1 MQGSQTSSLSRA
13 FGLMVLVFLFTQFS
27 SSSTAQGTIPS
38 IGVDFWYGY
47 MQNSGSNNQE
57 LRLFIS
63 SQVATS
69 GTVEIPLQGWS
80 SNFTVAPNL
89 TTTVIIPNN
98 IAEAAGS
105 DQIETKGIHVTTADS
120 VSLFAIN
127 FATYSADA
135 SKILPKQSLG
145 IDYIVSAYQGL
156 GTQSRSELLIVATED
171 NTQIEITPSVVTQG
185 LHSAGVPYIIDIDAG
200 ETYQV
205 KALSSVADLTGT
217 RIKSTPQ
224 SGECRPFAVFAG
236 AECTNIPTSCSTCDH
251 LFDQLFPIETWGTEY
266 YVVPYQ
272 TTGVY
277 TYRVIARDNGTL
289 VSING
294 GATVPMTAGQVL
306 EFNNVSSDVQ
316 VVGNNP
322 IQVVQFMQGDA
333 CSLNGDP
340 AMLVLNANDQKID
353 NVTFSTVSSAV
364 ITSHFMNIIVETADI
379 GNVLLDNTIIPAS
392 SFSTFS
398 SNPLNSYAQ
407 VSLTQGSHNLQSNNG
422 VTGYIYGMG
431 TAESYSYSVGSFKA
445 EPMFQVDTT
454 ICTTDSVVLS
464 TPVTLFNAEW
474 VAQSDTSTVLGTGNT
489 FVMYPPITTDI
500 YSVTGN
506 SLVSG
511 CPVTYN
517 YSVSAPATPMISV
530 TASED
535 TVCMFNSVQMDVN
548 VTTPGTWEYEWS
560 PAYMFND
567 PFSPSPTLTVQQ
579 SGWYSVSV
587 SNVGS
592 VCSIAEDSVFITVQ
606 GGGVESVNVSS
617 NSSALCLPD
626 AAVLTGEVNQLLVN
640 EDFDGGMNA
649 NVWSSVLGETVS
661 SICGSVAGDAL
672 FFNGGGVRSAQTVD
686 YNLLNGGNLSFYI
699 KVATGVAP
707 CDDAEIGED
716 IYLEY
721 SINGGATW
729 VAMATLLESNYP
741 VFTYITLPVPAG
753 AQSTTTRFRWSQPNF
768 TGPNQD
774 VWMLENIN
782 LSASNSSGVN
792 FTWTPSVGLTDPAS
806 LSTSASPS
814 SPTWYV
820 LEVGQGQCAYSDS
833 VFIDVNPAFNLTTT
847 GDTIVCSSQTLTL
860 STTPSTGSGYTYLWE
875 PASLIT
881 SSNLNSSVSIG
892 TSIDTTAYVTVTSP
906 LGCTQTDSVQISSI
920 NMDLSIVGDSILC
933 IPATDTLAIQISS
946 TNSPNYSIEWLE
958 GGSVISTADSIIITP
973 SGTTVYYAQITD
985 AASQCQWVDSL
996 EVEVSS
1002 FTVDAGP
1009 DVTLCSTTGFQLQGS
1024 STASSP
1030 LLEIIWNNIQTL
1042 DIVNIYNPNVLV
1054 DTTAQYVLSVSDGY
1068 CQYSDTMN
1076 LTYTPPIEA
1085 YIPNDTTICE
1095 GDSFTLDF
1103 SGASGIVWSP
1113 NTGITSPTSTQP
1125 IFSPISTQTYYVDYI
1140 TANGCPASD
1149 SMVVTV
1155 DPLPVV
1161 SLPADIVMCDG
1172 TTELISSTV
1181 NVLGGSYSWNTG
1193 DTTSTLQAQTDGIY
1207 WLTYSNTC
1215 GTSTDSI
1222 ELTFYPDFSV
1232 DLGNDTVMCSGYTL
1246 DLNPVIPTGGSAI
1259 WSTGQFS
1266 NSITVSSPSVTVV
1279 SIFDANGCIRQD
1291 TIELSAL
1298 PPIQIDLGPDFS
1310 MCEYDVS
1317 TLDGSSPQGVSYLW
1331 NTGETTST
1339 ISISDAG
1346 TYFVQVADSIGC
1358 LNWDTIVVIETPTP
1372 APVIS
1377 GPTTFCSNEAV
1388 EFEATSGFSSYQW
1401 STGDNINPIQF
1412 QGFINEVWVLVTDGF
1427 GCVGGD
1433 TVSVSVVDVPIF
1445 DLGDDIVLCEP
1456 GNVILNAEVPGASGY
1471 LWTPNNETSATIDA
1485 PPGTYSV
1492 VVSYDICTIT
1502 DEISITVE
1510 PYEFDLGDD
1519 KVVCFDEGVFL
1530 AHSLNNID
1538 SIVWHNGTNSSWFE
1552 QLSYPSLTDTFTIS
1566 AAAYGCD
1573 VKYDTVIVL
1582 IEDCNC
1588 QFYVPNTF
1596 TPNGDQIN
1604 ETFKVHHDCPVEE
1617 FEFLIFNRWGE
1628 LIFQSYDPDFIWTG
1642 ETVSGEQV
1650 QDGVY
1655 SWRMRY
1661 TNEYTNVTKA
1671 KEAYGHLNILR

>member
-1 MQGSQTSSLSRA
+1 MQGPQTSSLSRA
-13 FGLMVLVFLFTQFS
+13 FGLMILVFLFTHFS
-27 SSSTAQGTIPS
+27 SKSIAQGTIPS

-47 MQNSGSNNQE
+47 MHNSGSSNQE

-98 IAEAAGS
+98 IGETTGS
-105 DQIETKGIHVTTADS
+105 DLIESKGIHVTTADS

-145 IDYIVSAYQGL
+145 VEYIVTAYQGL
-156 GTQSRSELLIVATED
+156 GTQSRSEFLIVATED
-171 NTQIEITPSVVTQG
+171 NTQIEITPAVTTQG
-185 LHSAGVPYIIDIDAG
+185 LHTAGVPFVIDIDAG

-205 KALSSVADLTGT
+205 RALSSTADLTGT

-236 AECTNIPTSCSTCDH
+236 AECTNVPTTCSTCDH
-251 LFDQLFPIETWGTEY
+251 LFDQLFPVETWGTEY

-277 TYRVIARDNGTL
+277 SYRVIARDNGTL

-306 EFNNVSSDVQ
+306 EFNNVSSEVQ
-316 VVGNNP
+316 VVGSNP

-340 AMLVLNANDQKID
+340 AMLVLNANNQKID

-364 ITSHFMNIIVETADI
+364 ITNHFMNIIVETADI
-379 GNVLLDNTIIPAS
+379 GNVLLDNTLIPAS

-398 SNPLNSYAQ
+398 ANPLNSYAQ
-407 VSLTQGSHNLQSNNG
+407 VSLSQGSHNLQSNNG

-445 EPMFQVDTT
+445 EPQFQVDTT
-454 ICTTDSVVLS
+454 ICTSDSVVLS

-474 VAQSDTSTVLGTGNT
+474 VAQSDTNTVLGTGNN

-517 YSVSAPATPMISV
+517 YSISAPATPMISI

-535 TVCMFNSVQMDVN
+535 TVCMFNLVQMDVN
-548 VTTPGTWEYEWS
+548 VTTPGAWQYEWS

-567 PFSPSPTLTVQQ
+567 PFSPNPTLTVQQ

-587 SNVGS
+587 SNVGT

-606 GGGVESVNVSS
+606 GGGVESVNVTASS
-617 NSSALCLPD
+617 NALCLPD
-626 AAVLTGEVNQLLVN
+626 VAVLTGEVNQLLVN

-649 NVWSSVLGETVS
+649 NVWSSVLGETIS

-672 FFNGGGVRSAQTVD
+672 FFNGGGTRSAETVD
-686 YNLLNGGNLSFYI
+686 FNLTNGGSLSFYI
-699 KVATGVAP
+699 KVATGTAP

-716 IYLEY
+716 IFLEY
-721 SINGGATW
+721 STNGGVTW
-729 VAMATLLESNYP
+729 VPMATLLESNYP
-741 VFTYITLPVPAG
+741 VFTYFTLPIPVG
-753 AQSTTTRFRWSQPNF
+753 AQSTTTRFRWNQPNF

-782 LSASNSSGVN
+782 LSASNSSGVS
-792 FTWTPSVGLTDPAS
+792 FSWAPVTGLTDPLS
-806 LSTSASPS
+806 LNTSASPS
-814 SPTWYV
+814 VPTWYI
-820 LEVGQGQCAYSDS
+820 LEVGQGQCVYSDS

-847 GDTIVCSSQTLTL
+847 NDTLVCSSQALTLT
-860 STTPSTGSGYTYLWE
+860 TTPSAGSGYSYLWE
-875 PASLIT
+875 PSSLIT

-892 TSIDTTAYVTVTSP
+892 TNIDTTAYVTVTSP

-920 NMDLSIVGDSILC
+920 NMDFNIVGDSISCL
-933 IPATDTLAIQISS
+933 PETDTLSIQISN
-946 TNSPNYSIEWLE
+946 TNSSNYSMEWIE
-958 GGSVISTADSIIITP
+958 GGIVISTSDSIIITP
-973 SGTTVYYAQITD
+973 SVTTTYVAQITD
-985 AASQCQWVDSL
+985 AASQCQWVDTL

-1009 DVTLCSTTGFQLQGS
+1009 DVTVCSTIGFQMQGS

-1030 LLEIIWNNIQTL
+1030 LLEIIWDNVLTL
-1042 DIVNIYNPNVLV
+1042 NIVNVYNATVLV
-1054 DTTAQYVLSVSDGY
+1054 DTTAQYILTVSDGY

-1076 LTYTPPIEA
+1076 LTYTPPIES
-1085 YIPNDTTICE
+1085 YIPNDTLICE
-1095 GDSFTLDF
+1095 GDSFALDF
-1103 SGASGIVWSP
+1103 SGVTGVVWSP
-1113 NTGITSPTSTQP
+1113 SVGITNPLSTQP
-1125 IFSPISTQTYYVDYI
+1125 IFSPSSTQFYYVDYI
-1140 TANGCPASD
+1140 TVNGCPVSD
-1149 SMVVTV
+1149 SMEVNV

-1172 TTELISSTV
+1172 TTQLIASTV
-1181 NVLGGSYSWNTG
+1181 NVPGGSYSWNTG
-1193 DTTSTLQAQTDGIY
+1193 DTTSTLQIQTDGIY
-1207 WLTYSNTC
+1207 SLTYSNAC

-1222 ELTFYPDFSV
+1222 EVTFYPDFPV
-1232 DLGNDTVMCSGYTL
+1232 DLGNDTLMCSGYTL
-1246 DLNPVIPTGGSAI
+1246 DLSPAIPTGGNVV

-1266 NSITVSSPSVTVV
+1266 SLITVTSPSTTSV
-1279 SIFDANGCIRQD
+1279 SVFDANGCVRQD

-1317 TLDGSSPQGVSYLW
+1317 TLDGTSPQGVSYLW
-1331 NTGETTST
+1331 STGETTAT

-1346 TYFVQVADSIGC
+1346 TYFVQVTDALGC
-1358 LNWDTIVVIETPTP
+1358 LNWDTVVVTETPTP
-1372 APVIS
+1372 DPIIS
-1377 GPTTFCSNEAV
+1377 GPTTFCSNETV

-1401 STGDNINPIQF
+1401 NTGDNTNPIQF
-1412 QGFINEVWVLVTDGF
+1412 QGFINEIWVLATDGF

-1433 TVSVSVVDVPIF
+1433 TISVSVVDAPVF

-1456 GNVILNAEVPGASGY
+1456 GNVILNAEIPGASGY
-1471 LWTPNNETSATIDA
+1471 VWTPNNETSATIDA

-1492 VVSYDICTIT
+1492 EISYDICTIT

-1519 KVVCFDEGVFL
+1519 KVVCFEEGVFL

-1538 SIVWHNGTNSSWFE
+1538 SIIWQDGTSSSWFE
-1552 QLSYPSLTDTFTIS
+1552 QLNYPSLADTFMIS
-1566 AAAYGCD
+1566 ATAYGCD
-1573 VKYDTVIVL
+1573 VKYDTVLVL

-1604 ETFKVHHDCPVEE
+1604 ETFKVHHDCPVKE

-1628 LIFQSYDPDFIWTG
+1628 LIFQSYDPDFVWEG
-1642 ETVSGEQV
+1642 ETKSGEQV
-1650 QDGVY
+1650 QDGAY

-1671 KEAYGHLNILR
+1671 KEACGHLNILR